1 MPSYSR
7 DSLKLFFLLAL
18 TFVSM
23 GTLFTSPSISMKN
36 PSMLTASSSTTGGGG
51 STQRFCMAPMKALK
65 ECEKKQSIILEE
77 EEEKQC
83 NDLNDR
89 RLNVQKCDMIVKR
102 AFRNIN
108 MSGCPNQ
115 IKFVTL
121 CEDEWCHHT
130 SSAADRK
137 SCQKECA
144 GVRESLNVCIN
155 QRMMKYFKWNGLQE
169 DGTTMI

>member
-18 TFVSM
+18 TFASM
-23 GTLFTSPSISMKN
+23 GTLFTSQSISMHIPDPTVGYN
-36 PSMLTASSSTTGGGG
+36 
-51 STQRFCMAPMKALK
+51 TQRFCMTPFKAFK
-65 ECEKKQSIILEE
+65 KCEKNQSKIKEEDEE
-77 EEEKQC
+77 EEEQC
-83 NDLNDR
+83 NDLNNH
-89 RLNVQKCDMIVKR
+89 RLNVEKCEMVVKR
-102 AFRNIN
+102 AFRRDIN
-108 MSGCPNQ
+108 MGGCPKQ
-115 IKFVTL
+115 IQFVTL
-121 CEDEWCHHT
+121 CEDEWCHHSP
-130 SSAADRK
+130 SSTDQK

>member
-1 MPSYSR
+1 MHSYSR
-7 DSLKLFFLLAL
+7 DSLKLFFVLAL
-18 TFVSM
+18 TFASM

-36 PSMLTASSSTTGGGG
+36 PSMLTASSSTSGGR
-51 STQRFCMAPMKALK
+51 SAQRFCMAPMKALK
-65 ECEKKQSIILEE
+65 ECEKRQSKILKEE
-77 EEEKQC
+77 EEEEEQC
-83 NDLNDR
+83 NDINDR
-89 RLNVQKCDMIVKR
+89 RLNVQICDMVVQR
-102 AFRNIN
+102 AFADIN
-108 MSGCPNQ
+108 MSGCPKQ

-121 CEDEWCHHT
+121 CEDEWCHQK
-130 SSAADRK
+130 SSTDRK